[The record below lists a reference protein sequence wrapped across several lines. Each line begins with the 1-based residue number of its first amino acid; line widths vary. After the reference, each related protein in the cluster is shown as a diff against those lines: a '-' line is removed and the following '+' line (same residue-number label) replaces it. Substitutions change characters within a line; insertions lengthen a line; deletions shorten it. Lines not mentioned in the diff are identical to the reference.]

1 MFNNT
6 IGGSIMT
13 ENKGGDQVVGNMCHE
28 AYPDYIFD
36 FEKHIKHQI

>member
-13 ENKGGDQVVGNMCHE
+13 ENKGGDQVVGNMNHF
-28 AYPDYIFD
+28 YIL
-36 FEKHIKHQI
+36 QL